1 MRVVVVGAGLA
12 GLVCARRLVDA
23 GHDVVLF
30 DKGRS
35 VGGRLAT
42 RRIAGGV
49 VDHGAQFFTVRSEA
63 FAAVVDGWRAAGL
76 VREWHR
82 GLGGSPDGHPR
93 YVCPRGMNALGKH
106 LAAGLSVRAGSLV
119 FAIRPG
125 SPPDPW
131 VVTTD
136 DGVGTPADAV
146 VVTCPVPQTLSLV
159 IDAGVEVPDPL
170 RTLDYDRTLALL
182 AVLDRPP
189 AVPGPGAV
197 QDGDPVFSFIADN
210 QAKGVSPVPAVTL
223 HASPAW
229 SLAAWD
235 REPAEVLADLTAA
248 ARPWLGGAR
257 IVEAQVKRWRFAT
270 PQHVWP
276 APSLRLDGPGGA
288 PLVLAGDAFGGP
300 RVEGAAC
307 SGLAAAEDVSRLA
320 AQPRPR
326 ASMRA

>member
-12 GLVCARRLVDA
+12 GLVCARRLADG
-23 GHDVVLF
+23 GHDVVVL

-63 FAAVVDGWRAAGL
+63 FAAVVEGWRAAGL
-76 VREWHR
+76 VSEWHR
-82 GLGGSPDGHPR
+82 GLGGDPDGHPR
-93 YVCPRGMNALGKH
+93 YVCPQGMNALAKH
-106 LAAGLSVRAGSLV
+106 LASGLPAGSVRTGHLV

-125 SPPDPW
+125 GPAAPW
-131 VVTTD
+131 AVTTD
-136 DGVGTPADAV
+136 DGQTTPADAV

-182 AVLDRPP
+182 TVLDRPP
-189 AVPGPGAV
+189 AIPAPGAV

-210 QAKGVSPVPAVTL
+210 QAKGVSPAPAVTF
-223 HASPAW
+223 HAGPAW

-235 REPAEVLADLTAA
+235 RDPDEVLADLTAA

-257 IVEAQVKRWRFAT
+257 IDQAQLKRWRFAT

-276 APSLRLDGPGGA
+276 APSVRLDGPGGA

-300 RVEGAAC
+300 RVEGAAV
-307 SGLAAAEDVSRLA
+307 SGLAAAAELVGA
-320 AQPRPR
+320 
-326 ASMRA
+326 